1 MQRLEPLLTAR
12 IFIEKVTMP
21 PYSGDL
27 SMIQRDYLIV
37 GGGVGAASV
46 CDSLRQFDPKGSVT
60 LVSNESYL
68 PYQRPPLSKTV
79 LKDHGVFF
87 DRLVEKNDD
96 WYKKRCIELRLGT
109 YVREF
114 NIERHLAV
122 LENGQTI
129 EFRKACLAT
138 GSRARR
144 PQVAGAN
151 LGNVVYLRGYRDA
164 LAIREILLSEKH
176 VVVVGS
182 GFLGAEVASSLL
194 NSGAKLSLLSRD
206 KVIWQELLDLETGEW
221 LTDLYQEA
229 GVQLLL
235 NENLNGFEGK
245 TVIKNIQTKS
255 GLRFPAGL
263 AVVAIGTEPNLQ
275 LVTNTPLSSPSGCP
289 VNEYLE
295 TDEKGIYAV
304 GDIALFPDRVYGGAK
319 RITNVGMARLQ
330 GLTAGANMT
339 GRKRQKFE
347 IVPSCS
353 SQVLGMQFNFVGD
366 FSVPHLLADIEGS
379 RDKRNFIARY
389 RRGETLVAAVLCN
402 RNSGDLENV
411 LEEVKSS
418 VLSRAKR

>member
-1 MQRLEPLLTAR
+1 
-12 IFIEKVTMP
+12 
-21 PYSGDL
+21 
-27 SMIQRDYLIV
+27 MIQRDYLIV
-37 GGGVGAASV
+37 GGGVGGASV
-46 CDSLRQFDPKGSVT
+46 CDSLRQYDPKGSVT
-60 LVSNESYL
+60 LVSNEPHL
-68 PYQRPPLSKTV
+68 PYQRPPLSKAF
-79 LKDHGVFF
+79 LKEAGVTL
-87 DRLVEKNDD
+87 DAMVEKPED
-96 WYKKRCIELRLGT
+96 WYKKRGIEVRLGT

-151 LGNVVYLRGYRDA
+151 LGNVVYLRSFRDA

-182 GFLGAEVASSLL
+182 GYIGAEVSSSLA

-206 KVIWQELLDLETGEW
+206 KVIWQELLDPDTAQW
-221 LTDLYQEA
+221 LTDSYVEA
-229 GVQLLL
+229 GIQLLL

-255 GLRFPAGL
+255 GMRFPAGL

-275 LVTNTPLSSPSGCP
+275 LVANTPLSSPSGCP

-304 GDIALFPDRVYGGAK
+304 GDIALYPDRIYGGAK
-319 RITNVGMARLQ
+319 RIANVEMARLQ
-330 GLTAGANMT
+330 GLTAGANLS

-347 IVPSCS
+347 CVPAWS
-353 SQVLGMQFNFVGD
+353 SQVLGMHFDFVGD
-366 FSVPHLLADIEGS
+366 FSMPHLMADIQGS
-379 RDKRNFIARY
+379 REKRNFVARY
-389 RRGETLVAAVLCN
+389 RRGETLIAAVLCN
-402 RNSGDLENV
+402 REPTELATV
-411 LEEVKSS
+411 QEEVKTS
-418 VLSRAKR
+418 VLSRSKR